1 MYMTQQAQNPI
12 NPHDAPLSSPS
23 YPNTMNRS
31 FLLSLVTLLMVKA
44 INPHVVTI
52 VGLPDGQTQSLP
64 TSYVQSFPRWV
75 VGVDGE
81 LMRAEQRESFN
92 LAARI
97 PSVGLQLRPTLD
109 VLLKNGVPTYV
120 MVGIEIF
127 QDLKNGDANNLI
139 LREYPLARQWT
150 TFQFTV
156 EPNFRVEL
164 LLNGKTD
171 SKYVTAGSSVKQ
183 FQNALQ
189 RFGVVL
195 SSSMNDD
202 KVMDGIH
209 IVSLPLMNKDSWT
222 RIDDSSSMP
231 TTVTCLATAEPDA
244 ETVATLDEGLLEM
257 TASSILEF
265 TIVRNEE
272 GEQEL

>member
-1 MYMTQQAQNPI
+1 M
-12 NPHDAPLSSPS
+12 S
-23 YPNTMNRS
+23 RF
-31 FLLSLVTLLMVKA
+31 FLLSLVMLMVTA
-44 INPHVVTI
+44 INPNVVTI
-52 VGLPDGQTQSLP
+52 VGLPGGQTQSLP

-75 VGVDGE
+75 VTADGE
-81 LMRAEQRESFN
+81 LLRAEQRKSFS
-92 LAARI
+92 LVARI

-127 QDLKNGDANNLI
+127 QYLRNGDAII

-164 LLNGKTD
+164 LLNGKQAD
-171 SKYVTAGSSVKQ
+171 SKYDGGSSVKQ

-195 SSSMNDD
+195 SSMDD
-202 KVMDGIH
+202 NVMDDIH
-209 IVSLPLMNKDSWT
+209 IVSMPLYQDWT
-222 RIDDSSSMP
+222 HILDSSMP

-244 ETVATLDEGLLEM
+244 ETVATLDEGLLQM

-265 TIVRNEE
+265 TVVGIEE